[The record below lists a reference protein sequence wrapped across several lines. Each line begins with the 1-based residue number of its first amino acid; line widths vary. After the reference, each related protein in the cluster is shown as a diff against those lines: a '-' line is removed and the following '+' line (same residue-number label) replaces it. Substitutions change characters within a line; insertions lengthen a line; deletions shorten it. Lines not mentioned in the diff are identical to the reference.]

1 MRALDMHDAYLN
13 EFELLQNNLYFFV
26 EYQGLVSNYVHDL
39 GVMISGVYAWHT
51 NDTSRYVNDGYVE
64 GEYASKG

>member
-1 MRALDMHDAYLN
+1 
-13 EFELLQNNLYFFV
+13 
-26 EYQGLVSNYVHDL
+26 
-39 GVMISGVYAWHT
+39 VMISGVYAWHT